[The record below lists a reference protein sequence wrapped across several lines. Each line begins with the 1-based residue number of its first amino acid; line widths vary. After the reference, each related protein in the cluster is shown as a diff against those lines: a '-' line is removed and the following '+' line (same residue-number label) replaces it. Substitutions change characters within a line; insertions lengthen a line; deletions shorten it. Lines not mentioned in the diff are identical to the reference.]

1 MSYQRSEIRSID
13 NYAEALA
20 KWEGTKHIRGRAED
34 QRPLGRRDYVDSF
47 RILKQ
52 ENGAIQCLLYNTPV
66 VTFTPE
72 DNIVIH
78 TAGFNSGSTRKF
90 IDEVSPNG
98 ISAYVFDRTMCLTLY
113 GTPNEDGSSNK
124 ESYRLKRNEPTLM
137 RRTQT
142 GWVVEDA
149 VQHTVHKVNRRGKK
163 AVMDRYQPFFA
174 YVDAFCRLRQGE
186 KVEDREI
193 EEALGAQG
201 YPLVAGSMNQWKVEN
216 RYALLMGYMASTGE
230 EQHVD
235 YYKATMV
242 LLCEVFHEFLVHE
255 RHLCD
260 AARTRAALVSIL
272 TGIHR
277 DEVFMEEAVAKGSVK
292 KDAYAHYFSARWDA
306 YHTAHPQ
313 TPTWQTTLALAG

>member
-1 MSYQRSEIRSID
+1 MHYQRSEIKHLD

-52 ENGAIQCLLYNTPV
+52 ADGSIQCILYNTPV

-72 DNIVIH
+72 DNIVIN
-78 TAGFNSGSTRKF
+78 TAGFNTSSTCKF
-90 IDEVSPNG
+90 IYEVSPNG
-98 ISAYVFDRTMCLTLY
+98 ISAYVFDKTMCLTIC

-124 ESYRLKRNEPTLM
+124 GSYRLKHNEPTLV

-142 GWVVEDA
+142 GWMVEDA
-149 VQHTVHKVNRRGKK
+149 VQHTVHKVNRLGKK

-174 YVDAFCRLRQGE
+174 YVDAFCRLRQGDT
-186 KVEDREI
+186 VEDTEI
-193 EEALGAQG
+193 KEALGAQG
-201 YPLVAGSMNQWKVEN
+201 YPLVAGYMNQWTAEN

-230 EQHVD
+230 QQHVD

-242 LLCEVFHEFLVHE
+242 LLCEV
-255 RHLCD
+255 HLCY
-260 AARTRAALVSIL
+260 AAMMRTALVSIL
-272 TGIHR
+272 SGIYR
-277 DEVFMEEAVAKGSVK
+277 GEMFTVEAVAKGSVK
-292 KDAYAHYFSARWDA
+292 KDAYARYFSPMWDA
-306 YHTAHPQ
+306 YHLAHPQ
-313 TPTWQTTLALAG
+313 TPTWAEPLC

>member
-1 MSYQRSEIRSID
+1 MSYQRSEIRSIA

-52 ENGAIQCLLYNTPV
+52 ADGSIQCILYNTPV

-72 DNIVIH
+72 DNIVIN
-78 TAGFNSGSTRKF
+78 TAGFNGGSTRKF

-98 ISAYVFDRTMCLTLY
+98 IAAYVFDKTMCLTLY

-124 ESYRLKRNEPTLM
+124 GSYRLKRNEPTLV
-137 RRTQT
+137 RRVQT

-174 YVDAFCRLRQGE
+174 YVDAFCRLRGGE
-186 KVEDREI
+186 KVEDTEI
-193 EEALGAQG
+193 KEALGAQG
-201 YPLVAGSMNQWKVEN
+201 YPLVAGNNYMNQWKIEN

-230 EQHVD
+230 EQHSD

-242 LLCEVFHEFLVHE
+242 LLCEVH
-255 RHLCD
+255 RSD
-260 AARTRAALVSIL
+260 AVLMRASLVSIL
-272 TGIHR
+272 SGTHR
-277 DEVFMEEAVAKGSVK
+277 DEVFVEEAVAKGSVK
-292 KDAYAHYFSARWDA
+292 KDAYARYFSPMWDA
-306 YHTAHPQ
+306 YHLAHPQ
-313 TPTWQTTLALAG
+313 TPTWAEPLC

>member
-20 KWEGTKHIRGRAED
+20 KWEGTKHIRGRATD

-52 ENGAIQCLLYNTPV
+52 ENGAIQCILYNTPV

-72 DNIVIH
+72 DNIVIN
-78 TAGFNSGSTRKF
+78 TAGFNGGSTRKF
-90 IDEVSPNG
+90 IDEVSPHG
-98 ISAYVFDRTMCLTLY
+98 IAAYVFDKTMCLTLY

-124 ESYRLKRNEPTLM
+124 GSYRLKRNEPTLV
-137 RRTQT
+137 RRVQT

-174 YVDAFCRLRQGE
+174 YVDAFCRLRGGE
-186 KVEDREI
+186 KVEDTEI
-193 EEALGAQG
+193 KEALGAQG
-201 YPLVAGSMNQWKVEN
+201 YPLVAGNNYMNQWKMEN

-230 EQHVD
+230 EQHSD

-242 LLCEVFHEFLVHE
+242 LLCEVH
-255 RHLCD
+255 RSD
-260 AARTRAALVSIL
+260 AAMMRATLVSIL

-277 DEVFMEEAVAKGSVK
+277 DEVFTVEAVAKGSVK
-292 KDAYAHYFSARWDA
+292 KDAYARYFSTQWDD
-306 YHTAHPQ
+306 YHLKHPQ
-313 TPTWQTTLALAG
+313 TPTWQAALALAG

>member
-20 KWEGTKHIRGRAED
+20 KWEGTKHIRGRATD

-52 ENGAIQCLLYNTPV
+52 ENGAIQCILYNTPV

-72 DNIVIH
+72 DNIVIN
-78 TAGFNSGSTRKF
+78 TGGFFNSGSTRKF

-98 ISAYVFDRTMCLTLY
+98 IAAYVFDKTMCLTLY

-124 ESYRLKRNEPTLM
+124 GSYRLKRDEPTLV
-137 RRTQT
+137 RRVQT

-174 YVDAFCRLRQGE
+174 YVDAFCRLRGGD
-186 KVEDREI
+186 KVEDTEI
-193 EEALGAQG
+193 KEAIGVQG
-201 YPLVAGSMNQWKVEN
+201 YPLVTSNNYMNQWKMEN

-230 EQHVD
+230 QQHVD

-242 LLCEVFHEFLVHE
+242 LLCEV
-255 RHLCD
+255 HLCY
-260 AARTRAALVSIL
+260 AAMMRTALVSIL

-277 DEVFMEEAVAKGSVK
+277 DEVFTVEAVAKGSVK
-292 KDAYAHYFSARWDA
+292 KDAHARYFSPQWDD
-306 YHTAHPQ
+306 YHLKHPQ
-313 TPTWQTTLALAG
+313 TPTWQAALPQTPT